1 MLKRRD
7 QLLNSSCALLVQLRQ
22 LLLETAEV
30 GRAVHLVRA
39 DMDLAEKATTKAQT
53 KR

>member
-22 LLLETAEV
+22 LLTETADV
-30 GRAVHLVRA
+30 TQAVHLLKA
-39 DMDLAEKATTKAQT
+39 DMDLADKATVRAQT